1 MEDIT
6 VVFNNGNIVS
16 FVAQEFDVN
25 LKEDGG
31 STNKYS
37 YKDAQ
42 GQDSSIHLRPNQVAG
57 VFRTRSS
64 GGRRALDTLLR
75 SPPALT
81 I

>member
-37 YKDAQ
+37 YKDA
-42 GQDSSIHLRPNQVAG
+42 
-57 VFRTRSS
+57 
-64 GGRRALDTLLR
+64 
-75 SPPALT
+75 
-81 I
+81 

>member
-1 MEDIT
+1 MEDVT

-42 GQDSSIHLRPNQVAG
+42 GQDSSIHLRPNQSP
-57 VFRTRSS
+57 RS
-64 GGRRALDTLLR
+64 
-75 SPPALT
+75 
-81 I
+81 